1 MSNFISVIYW
11 LKKNPGEF
19 QIRHPRGK
27 AAVTRQPTSRGEVDE
42 LRELIN
48 EMSTRVAEMERQQAE
63 EREGSRRLVAQAH
76 NLQVQVEHLTQKM
89 VK

>member
-1 MSNFISVIYW
+1 M
-11 LKKNPGEF
+11 L
-19 QIRHPRGK
+19 PRRK
-27 AAVTRQPTSRGEVDE
+27 TAVTRQPMSWGEVDE

-48 EMSTRVAEMERQQAE
+48 EMSTRVTEMERQQAE

-76 NLQVQVEHLTQKM
+76 NLQVQVEYLTQKM